1 MSEHTLII
9 VLIVLAIIALI
20 LFLFRGRFTR

>member
-1 MSEHTLII
+1 MSEHTLIV

-20 LFLFRGRFTR
+20 LFLSRGRFTR